1 MYLHVGSFAVLDCQ
15 DCHAPCFK
23 LPAGPWEQY
32 SAMGRRR
39 AAAHGDSRPPA
50 TGDTGTGGSATGD
63 KVEDVKS
70 ATRGNGKCRSAMYPQ
85 CAAMGRRHMS
95 AAGDSRLPPAG
106 DTGKGGSG
114 TSDKVEDVESA
125 NGNTNQSGSD
135 VQDVWVASGGKT
147 KQIQAFGCRIRC
159 HIEREA
165 ELRKCIKEE
174 RSRKSTWTHLQWK
187 IAMAAISEH
196 RWGVGPHGGHHRK
209 TDASYADAESP
220 FGGDDSTTESGKQQ
234 LGSKR
239 IRLSTGSSIAHV
251 PPPASGSV
259 TIVTPPLCAGSAALA
274 IGSAS
279 LSLAPGSASG
289 SIRLCSGVTM
299 GYKIIGPPLGKGTFG
314 TTYHALWKNGNT
326 DAGGQHVVVKHIPL
340 ARPENGPLNYEA
352 REVEILSSLHHKNVV
367 KLLFAVQT
375 AFALDLLL
383 EVCDADLRSVLRHG
397 MSEVEGKDAIR
408 QICHG
413 LEYVHARYVV
423 HRDLK
428 PANILLQ
435 KMRDHSIYKL
445 GDFGSARQLLHC
457 KVVAAG
463 TEESQMPMTMAAGK
477 EESEMP
483 MTLQITTLWYR
494 APEILLRCR
503 DYSLPVDMW
512 AFGCICME
520 ILSNKVAFQGTS
532 DMHMVSLI
540 FGKFGL
546 PSPTRWQDLY
556 KSTRP
561 NLLERL
567 NAEML
572 ASGGTAW
579 TLGGMAREFV
589 GQLILPSPSQRL
601 TAATAKRHSFIA
613 A

>member
-1 MYLHVGSFAVLDCQ
+1 MLDPSLFWIVKI
-15 DCHAPCFK
+15 AT
-23 LPAGPWEQY
+23 ARASGGGAQY
-32 SAMGRRR
+32 SAMGRRQV
-39 AAAHGDSRPPA
+39 AAPGDSRPPA

-63 KVEDVKS
+63 QVEDVKS
-70 ATRGNGKCRSAMYPQ
+70 ATGGKGKGRSAMGPQ
-85 CAAMGRRHMS
+85 CAAMGRRQMS

-106 DTGKGGSG
+106 DTGKGGSA
-114 TSDKVEDVESA
+114 TRDKVEDVESA
-125 NGNTNQSGSD
+125 A
-135 VQDVWVASGGKT
+135 VQDARSASGGKT

-159 HIEREA
+159 RIDREA
-165 ELRKCIKEE
+165 ELRKCIAEE
-174 RSRKSTWTHLQWK
+174 RSKKTSWTHPQWK
-187 IAMAAISEH
+187 KAMGAISHEHH
-196 RWGVGPHGGHHRK
+196 RWGMGPHGGKRK
-209 TDASYADAESP
+209 TDAADADAESAS
-220 FGGDDSTTESGKQQ
+220 GDDDSTAECGKQQ

-239 IRLSTGSSIAHV
+239 TRSSGSSIAHV
-251 PPPASGSV
+251 PPPAFGSA
-259 TIVTPPLCAGSAALA
+259 TIVTPPLAAGSAPLA
-274 IGSAS
+274 TGSAS
-279 LSLAPGSASG
+279 QSLAPGSASG
-289 SIRLCSGVTM
+289 SIRLCSGVNM
-299 GYKIIGPPLGKGTFG
+299 GYMLIGPALGKGTFG
-314 TTYHALWKNGNT
+314 TTYHAVWKNGDT

-340 ARPENGPLNYEA
+340 ARPDKSLLNYEA

-375 AFALDLLL
+375 PFALDLLL
-383 EVCDADLRSVLRHG
+383 EVCNADLRSVLRHA
-397 MSEVEGKDAIR
+397 MSEAEGKDAIR

-413 LEYVHARYVV
+413 LEYVHARCVV

-435 KMRDHSIYKL
+435 KMRGHSIYKL

-457 KVVAAG
+457 KAVAAG
-463 TEESQMPMTMAAGK
+463 TEESQMPMTVAAGT
-477 EESEMP
+477 EESELP
-483 MTLQITTLWYR
+483 MTLEMTTLWYR

-512 AFGCICME
+512 AFGCVCME
-520 ILSNKVAFQGTS
+520 ILSKKVAFQGTS

-556 KSTRP
+556 KSSRP
-561 NLLERL
+561 NVLERL
-567 NAEML
+567 NAEMP

-601 TAATAKRHSFIA
+601 TAATAKGHSFIA